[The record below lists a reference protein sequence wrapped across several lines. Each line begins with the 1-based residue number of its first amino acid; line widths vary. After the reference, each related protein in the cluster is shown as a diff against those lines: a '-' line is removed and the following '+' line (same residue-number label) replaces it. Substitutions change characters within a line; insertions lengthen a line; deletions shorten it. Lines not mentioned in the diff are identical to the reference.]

1 MKQTNMDEL
10 RNQDG
15 SSINDNGNNL
25 RNVERHTHNGADSP
39 KISFK
44 NLSIQKQPKDVGNE
58 YVFNGEAVFNGAA
71 TGYAGS
77 APQLELNEDGT
88 INSGS
93 LSMVNAWV
101 NDTQELLIDLIKR
114 QETHSRVF
122 VSNGFASI
130 TQNPSS
136 DAYDPLFTYFDR

>member
-1 MKQTNMDEL
+1 MDEL
-10 RNQDG
+10 RNKDG
-15 SSINDNGNNL
+15 SSINDNDL
-25 RNVERHTHNGADSP
+25 RKVERHTHNGADSP

-44 NLSIQKQPKDVGNE
+44 NLSIQKQPKAGGNE
-58 YVFNGEAVFNGAA
+58 YLFNGEPFFDGRA
-71 TGYAGS
+71 TGYPGS
-77 APQLELNEDGT
+77 APQLELNPDGT

-93 LSMVNAWV
+93 VSMVNAWV
-101 NDTQELLIDLIKR
+101 NASQELLIDLIKR

-122 VSNGFASI
+122 VSNGFANI

>member
-1 MKQTNMDEL
+1 M
-10 RNQDG
+10 
-15 SSINDNGNNL
+15 SIESEKGNNINL
-25 RNVERHTHNGADSP
+25 EIPIYIPRHTHNGIDSV
-39 KISFK
+39 KI
-44 NLSIQKQPKDVGNE
+44 NLTDVNKKLLPKDNGTE
-58 YVFNGEAVFNGAA
+58 YLYNGEAVFDGSA
-71 TGYAGS
+71 TGYPGS

-93 LSMVNAWV
+93 VSMVNAWV

-114 QETHSRVF
+114 QQTHSRVF